1 MRKQFTD
8 IDEWQRETFP
18 QSTAITKLAHL
29 DLELKEL
36 KSDIESNSKDKRLE
50 LADCFMLLIG
60 IAAFEGF
67 TYEDVIDALE
77 EKMKINKRRKWG
89 EPDSNGVVSHIKNS
103 ANE

>member
-1 MRKQFTD
+1 MAKRDF
-8 IDEWQRETFP
+8 
-18 QSTAITKLAHL
+18 SSVNSNNKLAHL